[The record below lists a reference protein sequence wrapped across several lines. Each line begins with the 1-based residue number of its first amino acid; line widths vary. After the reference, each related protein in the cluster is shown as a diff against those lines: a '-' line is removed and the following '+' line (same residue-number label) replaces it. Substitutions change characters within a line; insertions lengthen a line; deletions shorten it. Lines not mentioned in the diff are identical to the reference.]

1 MPTYIATQ
9 QCYRDGLLFEVGDAL
24 VAISDPGPP
33 FVLASVYEP
42 PVAKPVAVE
51 RDPAFVLSSTEIDDR
66 RTRQPGPDRKTRDKP
81 IGASSPTRL
90 EGRSPHERRY

>member
-33 FVLASVYEP
+33 FVAASAYADDGATTVEP
-42 PVAKPVAVE
+42 IATDPGFVIRGEGGKLIRPAVA
-51 RDPAFVLSSTEIDDR
+51 
-66 RTRQPGPDRKTRDKP
+66 
-81 IGASSPTRL
+81 TRL
-90 EGRSPHERRY
+90 VGRSPHEGKY

>member
-1 MPTYIATQ
+1 MPQYRATEETFRGGVL
-9 QCYRDGLLFEVGDAL
+9 YRVGDAL
-24 VAISDPGPP
+24 VADADPGWP

-42 PVAKPVAVE
+42 PVAKPVAAE

-90 EGRSPHERRY
+90 EGRSPREPRY